1 MTNRD
6 TISGLFLTLLSAGA
20 CIMAYRLGLGTGSK
34 PGPGLAPFGI
44 TALLGLMSIYL
55 LLKGVLQATR
65 EQKNTEAAAK
75 LALKKPV
82 IILVILAG
90 YGVFFNILGF
100 SLSNFLL
107 MMLLVWVVGRQK
119 LRLALIVSLL
129 TAASA
134 YLLFVVAFGLPLPQG
149 SLWYLFGE

>member
-6 TISGLFLTLLSAGA
+6 AISGLFLTLLSAGT
-20 CIMAYRLGLGTGSK
+20 CIMAYRLRLGTGST

-44 TALLGLMSIYL
+44 AALLGLMSLYL
-55 LLKGVLQATR
+55 CLRGLLQAMR
-65 EQKNTEAAAK
+65 GHKKTEAAGK

-107 MMLLVWVVGRQK
+107 MMLLVWVLGRQK
-119 LRLALIVSLL
+119 LRLALTVSIL
-129 TAASA
+129 TVASA
-134 YLLFVVAFGLPLPQG
+134 YLLFVVAFGLPLPPG